1 MIGGGGGGGIL
12 GGGGGGGGTCFKGF
26 ISRGTGGGGGAGT
39 FLTTG
44 GGGGGGGGIFFDC
57 EKVAKES
64 SIAKID
70 RLHLRSFIIIFFTMT
85 RYNSDSIKKPCDAQG
100 LSSWFR

>member
-1 MIGGGGGGGIL
+1 MYQISLIGGGGGGGIF

-26 ISRGTGGGGGAGT
+26 ISRG
-39 FLTTG
+39 TG

-85 RYNSDSIKKPCDAQG
+85 RYNSDSIKNKKT
-100 LSSWFR
+100 L